1 MVATGGRL
9 ASWGPAG
16 DPSAPKWS
24 VAATGVPRASHQWS
38 VAATTPWSVAATA
51 LWSVAA
57 TAQGREA
64 TGPGERRRARPE

>member
-24 VAATGVPRASHQWS
+24 LVATGVPRASHQWS
-38 VAATTPWSVAATA
+38 LV
-51 LWSVAA
+51 A